1 MPAGLL
7 TDDDDVYVTRVVLT
21 VSDEAGARAGP
32 TEGPA
37 REPDGRKAA
46 VPGVV
51 AVVSTALTAVG
62 LLLYLKNRTA
72 PGTGPFFDPVL
83 PAVALTAP
91 AVGSV
96 LATRRPRDPAG
107 WLLCA
112 GGLAAVAFVAEQYAV
127 YALVTDPG
135 SLPAAPLMAWI
146 GSWAWIPGLLPL
158 TSLLLL
164 IVPSARLPSARWRP
178 VAWAVLTLM
187 ALAVVAAALT
197 PDSAGSVAPGN
208 PAGIGIWPALATVAE
223 MVTGACALLLGPLC
237 LSGLLVR
244 YRRSTIR
251 QRAQLRWFVAAA
263 CVAVAAPFAGL
274 FVPLG
279 WHQAL
284 GVVGLVGLSCGLA
297 VGVVKHGL
305 YDFDSRD
312 VDLLTSRAVV
322 YGAVV
327 VATGAVYWI
336 VVRLLGA
343 GLGVTPGGIPN
354 AVAIVAAVA
363 AVRPLGNVL
372 GVTVDRLRSP
382 RRAYHALTSLG
393 HCLQASIVPDDVLPA
408 LAGTIAATLE
418 VPYVAV
424 EVGNDTEVTAAAVYG
439 ELREDVVVVPL
450 VHHHE
455 VVGRLTVAPKPG
467 ERLQPLDVRLLRDLA
482 GQAGA
487 AAYGVRLT
495 ADLRRSRE
503 RLVTAREENWRDVRR
518 QLHDRL
524 GPLDG
529 ILLGIGAAANTLSRD
544 DAEGTNALL
553 ARLKGELR
561 SEIADI
567 RALVDQLRPGSLDE
581 LGLVG
586 ALQRQA
592 ALMALPPRP
601 LVVTVEAA
609 DLGALPSAVE
619 VAVYLIVSEALT
631 NVRRHALARHCQ
643 IRLAVSGG
651 WLELEVA
658 DDGLGLAPEF
668 LEGVGVACMRE
679 RAAELGGSFSVGAGA
694 AGGTS
699 VCVEVP
705 LCNH

>member
-1 MPAGLL
+1 MTGGLL
-7 TDDDDVYVTRVVLT
+7 RDDDDVYVTRVVLT
-21 VSDEAGARAGP
+21 DSGEAGVPAGP
-32 TEGPA
+32 SQAPA
-37 REPDGRKAA
+37 REPGGRTAA

-62 LLLYLKNRTA
+62 LLLYLKNRMA

-96 LATRRPRDPAG
+96 LATRRPRDPTG

-112 GGLAAVAFVAEQYAV
+112 GGLAAVAFLAEQYAV
-127 YALVTDPG
+127 YALLTDPG
-135 SLPAAPLMAWI
+135 SLPAASWMAWI

-158 TSLLLL
+158 TTLLLV
-164 IVPSARLPSARWRP
+164 VPTGRLPSVRWRP
-178 VAWAVLTLM
+178 VAWAVLTVM
-187 ALAVVAAALT
+187 ALAVAAAALT

-208 PAGIGIWPALATVAE
+208 PAGIGLWPALGTVTVMA
-223 MVTGACALLLGPLC
+223 TGAFALLLGPLC
-237 LSGLLVR
+237 LGGLLVR

-279 WHQAL
+279 LHQAL
-284 GVVGLVGLSCGLA
+284 GVAGLVGLSGGLA

-312 VDLLTSRAVV
+312 VDLLTSRAIV

-327 VATGAVYWI
+327 GATGAVYWI

-343 GLGVTPGGIPN
+343 GLGITPGGIPN

-363 AVRPLGNVL
+363 AVRPLVNVL

-382 RRAYHALTSLG
+382 RRAYHALTTLG
-393 HCLQASIVPDDVLPA
+393 HCLQSSIVPDEVLPA

-424 EVGNDTEVTAAAVYG
+424 EVGNNTEVTAAAVFG
-439 ELREDVVVVPL
+439 EPREDVIVVPL

-467 ERLQPLDVRLLRDLA
+467 ELLQPLDVRLLRDLA

-544 DAEGTNALL
+544 DAEGTNTLL
-553 ARLKGELR
+553 TRLKGELR

-567 RALVDQLRPGSLDE
+567 RALVDQLRPRSLDE

-601 LVVTVEAA
+601 LAVTVEAA

-643 IRLAVSGG
+643 IRLAVTGG

-658 DDGLGLAPEF
+658 DDGLGLAREF

-679 RAAELGGSFSVGAGA
+679 RAAELGGSFSVEAGA

-705 LCNH
+705 LCDQ